1 MHQPKLF
8 LAAFVGGAL
17 AARIQK
23 RRVHSEAAS
32 FIGEVPVFNQA
43 SASERFNVYFSRKA
57 TDAMLSEFCSGK
69 CEFIGHPDA
78 GGVPFVVMKD
88 ESVMQAT
95 VLNSRFNGIIAAVE
109 NDGVF
114 MDDEISESEVT
125 AATWGLERVGAGTG
139 GRTGAGVNIYV
150 LDSGVR
156 VSHQDFGG
164 RAIPTLSAE
173 TLPPVECNGDSSC
186 AVDDR
191 GHGSHCAGSAGGTT
205 YGVAPLSTIRAM
217 DRGSSFADA
226 YAAMDW
232 VALNAIRPAVLTMS
246 FGSGGQSQGSEEAVD
261 SVVNQGVTVTVA
273 AGNNNGDACSFTFA
287 YVPSAISVGSS
298 TSTDARSSFSNYG
311 ACITIFAPGSSIV
324 SADYRSDT
332 GTSTKSGTSMAAP
345 HVAGGV
351 AVILAL
357 EPSLSP
363 AKVKERLL
371 ELAEADALTGVNGSP
386 NLLLNVREPYTGPPT
401 PPPPTPAP
409 PPSGTFE
416 VTAGTGCTTTGNC
429 IQSKNHPSNYGNNE
443 GCTISAYD
451 VALTVDAFNTESRYD
466 ILNMGGRAYSGT
478 SGPAS
483 GTYSGVISW
492 TSDYSV
498 TKSGWKLCK
507 A

>member
-1 MHQPKLF
+1 
-8 LAAFVGGAL
+8 
-17 AARIQK
+17 
-23 RRVHSEAAS
+23 
-32 FIGEVPVFNQA
+32 
-43 SASERFNVYFSRKA
+43 
-57 TDAMLSEFCSGK
+57 
-69 CEFIGHPDA
+69 
-78 GGVPFVVMKD
+78 MKD
-88 ESVMQAT
+88 EGVMRAT
-95 VLNSRFNGIIAAVE
+95 VLNSKLNSIITSVE

-125 AATWGLERVGAGTG
+125 AAPWGVTRVGAGAP

-173 TLPPVECNGDSSC
+173 RLPPLECNGDPSC

-191 GHGSHCAGSAGGTT
+191 GHGSHCAGSAGGSTF
-205 YGVAPLSTIRAM
+205 GVAPRSTIRAM
-217 DRGSSFADA
+217 DRGSSYADA
-226 YAAMDW
+226 YASMDW
-232 VALNAIRPAVLTMS
+232 VAVNNIRPAVLTMS
-246 FGSGGQSQGSEEAVD
+246 FGSGGQAARSEAAVD
-261 SVVNQGVTVTVA
+261 AVVNQGVTVTVA
-273 AGNNNGDACSFTFA
+273 GGNSNGDACAFTFA

-311 ACITIFAPGSSIV
+311 ACITIFAPGSSIT
-324 SADYRSDT
+324 SAHYTSDT

-345 HVAGGV
+345 HVAGGA
-351 AVILAL
+351 AVILAS

-363 AKVKERLL
+363 AKVKERLV
-371 ELAEADALTGVNGSP
+371 EMAEVDVLTGVNGSP

-401 PPPPTPAP
+401 PAPPTPAP

-443 GCTISAYD
+443 SCTISAWD
-451 VALTVDAFNTESRYD
+451 VALTVDAFNTESGYD
-466 ILNMGGRAYSGT
+466 FLSMGGVQYAGT

-492 TSDYSV
+492 ATDSSV